1 MAPFACSRPAHAWP
15 SLLLRL
21 FCFCSC
27 LSQVSELTQRL
38 MVVAGEDGLSREAQ
52 RNATTMF
59 MALMR
64 ANLASKRIL
73 KVRRQCT
80 APCVHPVLQP

>member
-1 MAPFACSRPAHAWP
+1 M
-15 SLLLRL
+15 SLLQTLPPLYLNLQIQDLCTRL
-21 FCFCSC
+21 I
-27 LSQVSELTQRL
+27 
-38 MVVAGEDGLSREAQ
+38 VVAGEDGLSREAQ

-73 KVRRQCT
+73 KVGFLFM
-80 APCVHPVLQP
+80 H